1 MNLPLIHRVLIIGAN
16 SDLISPLIVDSGSS
30 GLQVF
35 TVTRSEWD
43 LRDPHIPQS
52 LLEDVLR
59 FSPQHIVYAAGL
71 NDLVDFP
78 VESDQLLTIASDHI
92 NVNCLSFVSIVNT
105 LAKHSRN
112 PILTIHAISSLY
124 GIYGRSRRLPYSI
137 SKHALEAAVKC
148 LAIEMPDSTVLAYRP
163 GFFKTKLTD
172 KNLSDSAQTS
182 IVKRIPAGRFG
193 LPTDLCNLIINNIV
207 SPPSYASGSAITMDG
222 GLTAGGIFN
231 L

>member
-1 MNLPLIHRVLIIGAN
+1 MNVPSINKVLVIGAS
-16 SDLISPLIVDSGSS
+16 SDLISPLTLHADES

-35 TVTRSEWD
+35 SVTRSEWD

-52 LLEDVLR
+52 LLEDVLS
-59 FSPQHIVYAAGL
+59 FSPQHLVYAAGL
-71 NDLVDFP
+71 NYLVDFP
-78 VESDQLLTIASDHI
+78 FDSDQLLTITSDHL

-105 LAKHSRN
+105 LAKHSKK

-124 GIYGRSRRLPYSI
+124 GIYGRARRLPYSM

-148 LAIEMPDSTVLAYRP
+148 LALEMPDSTVLAYRP

-193 LPTDLCNLIINNIV
+193 VPTDLCNLIINNIV
-207 SPPSYASGSAITMDG
+207 SPPIYASGSAITMDG
-222 GLTAGGIFN
+222 GLTAGGIFDF
-231 L
+231 